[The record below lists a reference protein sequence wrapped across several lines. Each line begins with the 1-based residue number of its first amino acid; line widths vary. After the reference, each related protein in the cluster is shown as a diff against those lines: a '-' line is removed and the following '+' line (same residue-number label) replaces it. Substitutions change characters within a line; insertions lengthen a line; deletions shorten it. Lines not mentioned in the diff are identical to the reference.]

1 MAKKTAKKP
10 ETDYVSELSISSGK
24 QPPNAFEFE
33 RLILGTAMIDRI
45 GVEKAVKVLGG
56 TTDVFYD
63 PRHAIIWNAILDL
76 RKKDYPVDLSTVIQ
90 ELKRTEKLGLGG
102 GDHYIIDLTMG
113 VSSSAHLDYHCFIVL
128 EKYFRRKMINDCAR
142 VIAECYTES
151 SDTFDIHE
159 TLREAVEKIDE
170 IVASKKD
177 SISAK
182 TAHLELMQGIN
193 DKKAVGVSTGY
204 RSLDDKGLNFKYG
217 NLVVIAGR
225 TGMGKSAVT
234 LNFVKN
240 FAYSGI
246 PSAYFSLE
254 MPELELHERLIANAL
269 DVSFYRLNNRK
280 LTDEEK
286 IRLIDRAGEIEDLP
300 LYYDTTQKLNE
311 IVGKIR
317 FLVRERGVKVVAVDY
332 LQQVDTDTNNIRL
345 REQEVALISKTLKRL
360 ALQLNILIFAPAQLS
375 RSVEQRPI
383 KRPQMSDLRESGAI
397 EMDADIVM
405 LLYRPEYYKVD
416 TWDREWDG
424 IKGLKTDSEVEIQV
438 AKFRNGTPFEE
449 RAKFWG
455 DRQRIVDISDTSM
468 DFNNPVPFQTKIGGN
483 DNDWVGSDDF
493 DLDK

>member
-1 MAKKTAKKP
+1 M
-10 ETDYVSELSISSGK
+10 
-24 QPPNAFEFE
+24 
-33 RLILGTAMIDRI
+33 
-45 GVEKAVKVLGG
+45 
-56 TTDVFYD
+56 
-63 PRHAIIWNAILDL
+63 
-76 RKKDYPVDLSTVIQ
+76 
-90 ELKRTEKLGLGG
+90 
-102 GDHYIIDLTMG
+102 
-113 VSSSAHLDYHCFIVL
+113 
-128 EKYFRRKMINDCAR
+128 
-142 VIAECYTES
+142 
-151 SDTFDIHE
+151 
-159 TLREAVEKIDE
+159 
-170 IVASKKD
+170 ASKKD

-300 LYYDTTQKLNE
+300 LYYDTTQKLSE

-455 DRQRIVDISDTSM
+455 DRQRIVDISDASM